1 MARSLRWTFAF
12 LLLIPG
18 VLEAR
23 ISKTV
28 ATGSELSSLRVGLEH
43 FYSQYGR
50 YPTRQEGLA
59 VLFAAS
65 PQNTEANSQGPILD
79 RSKWRFNAAGV
90 PLDQWGHPYQY
101 VPDSS
106 HVYSM
111 GVDGVSMS
119 GGNDL
124 NDISTWQERHVASSE
139 LYVRQ
144 CSSTALWSG
153 SLLLLGGS
161 VLIWAY
167 YRRTLCAR
175 KNHASS
181 R

>member
-1 MARSLRWTFAF
+1 
-12 LLLIPG
+12 
-18 VLEAR
+18 
-23 ISKTV
+23 
-28 ATGSELSSLRVGLEH
+28 ELSSLRAGLEH
-43 FYSQYGR
+43 FYSRYRR

-65 PQNTEANSQGPILD
+65 PKEAEAGSQGLILD
-79 RSKWRFNAAGV
+79 RSKWRLNAADE

-119 GGNDL
+119 GGNDPD
-124 NDISTWQERHVASSE
+124 DISTWQERHVASSE

-144 CSSTALWSG
+144 FSRTVLWPG

-161 VLIWAY
+161 VLIWVY

-175 KNHASS
+175 KNHASN
-181 R
+181 